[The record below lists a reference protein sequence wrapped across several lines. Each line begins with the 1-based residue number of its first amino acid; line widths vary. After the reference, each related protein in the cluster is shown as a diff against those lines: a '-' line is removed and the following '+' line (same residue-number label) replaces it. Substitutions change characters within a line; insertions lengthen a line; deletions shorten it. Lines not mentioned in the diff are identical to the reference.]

1 MKTFKKWLGVKKKGQ
16 GMTEYI
22 IIVALIAVAAITVV
36 TAFGNQI
43 RELFF
48 TSGKKL
54 SGDDSYKQKDRI
66 SEAEGAV
73 DTGLDDL

>member
-48 TSGKKL
+48 TSGKQL
-54 SGDDSYKQKDRI
+54 AGDSSSQIEDRMGD
-66 SEAEGAV
+66 EADAV
-73 DTGLDDL
+73 EKKLDDL